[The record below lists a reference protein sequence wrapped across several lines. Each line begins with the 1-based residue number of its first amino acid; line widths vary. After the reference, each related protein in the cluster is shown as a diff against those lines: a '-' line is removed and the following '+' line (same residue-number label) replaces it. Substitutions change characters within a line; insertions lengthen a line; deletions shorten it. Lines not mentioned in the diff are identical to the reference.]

1 MEQKFFW
8 FKKRFLTKRV
18 LSQHFFNQQI
28 FWESIFLINLFYGS
42 KNILDTKFNGPKFF
56 WTLIFWTKIFC
67 PLFLLDPKFSNPKI
81 LDQFFLVRVEV
92 EQKLKWITSKTFMID
107 SGPFKTA
114 LKLFQSCFKT
124 IKDPQRLLQRW
135 LQDNHT

>member
-1 MEQKFFW
+1 MVQIKILDQKSFESTFFLINK
-8 FKKRFLTKRV
+8 F
-18 LSQHFFNQQI
+18 

-92 EQKLKWITSKTFMID
+92 ERKLKWITSKTFMTN
-107 SGPFKTA
+107 SRPFKTA
-114 LKLFQSCFKT
+114 LRLFYSCYKT
-124 IKDPQRLLQRW
+124 IKDSFKI
-135 LQDNHT
+135 T